1 MEGDCAL
8 SEIVQDLRD
17 GRAIPVVPNAF
28 EIVGDG
34 SVRLGGSECQKCQW
48 RTFPRVKRCLRC
60 HSGDVGDVLLIPQ
73 GIVDSF
79 TVVHQGPAE
88 WTGVVP
94 YVLVR
99 VLLDDGVLVV
109 SHLRECLVSDIRIGM
124 GVRGALAVLFEEGGR
139 SVVGPVFV
147 PA

>member
-1 MEGDCAL
+1 MEVEYLL
-8 SEIVQDLRD
+8 SAILEDLRK
-17 GRAIPVVPNAF
+17 GHAIPVVPNVFAMG
-28 EIVGDG
+28 VDG
-34 SVRLGGSECQKCQW
+34 SLRLAGSECQKCQW

-60 HSGDVGDVLLIPQ
+60 HSGNIGDVLLIPQ

-79 TVVHQGPAE
+79 TVVRQGPLE
-88 WTGVVP
+88 WTGLVP

-99 VLLDDGVLVV
+99 VLLEDGVQVV
-109 SHLRECLVSDIRIGM
+109 SHLRECLTEDIRIGM
-124 GVRGALAVLFEEGGR
+124 SVRGELAVLFEEEGR